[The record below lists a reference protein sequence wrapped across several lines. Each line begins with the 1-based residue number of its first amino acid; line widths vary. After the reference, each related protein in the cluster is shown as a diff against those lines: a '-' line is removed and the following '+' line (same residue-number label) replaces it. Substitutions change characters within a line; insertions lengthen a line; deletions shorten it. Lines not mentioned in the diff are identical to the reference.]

1 VTVTKTLDGVALA
14 DLGGRV
20 ESYRRLADVFH
31 EVLSEQSLDALLE
44 RIADTLAEIVPYDTL
59 TIYQADDAQQT
70 LIPVLARDPLA
81 AEILESRG
89 HFGRGITGWA
99 VEHREAVLSNEAHLD
114 PRMVNIPGTPPDPE
128 ALISVPLIARGSV
141 KGALNVYR
149 VGAGAAFTEEEL
161 ELAKRFGDAASIALD
176 NAQTRAALEHEAQ
189 TDSLTGLYNH
199 RFFQERLRSELT
211 RASRAHDS
219 VTLLM
224 FDIDDFKKLNDVYGH
239 ATGDQIL
246 AALADMLKTSVRG
259 SDVVCRIGG
268 EEFAVILPS
277 NTAGD
282 AAGLAR
288 RLTDRLAS
296 TQFEPAGEIT
306 ISVGISQG
314 PEHGMNPREL
324 VACAEAAMMTAKAR
338 GKNRIVLYDDQS
350 TERPDSLYSS
360 RRDVRSI
367 AHMKMLQSLAG
378 KLNRLNDVRQIG
390 DAIANELRT
399 LIDYHNCRV
408 YVVEDETVE
417 LIAFR
422 GQSVAQGDDLP
433 QAFSFPV
440 GEGITGRAA
449 ASGRPVIVDN
459 VLECDFAVHFPD
471 TEQVEKSIAAV
482 PLCYGARVIGVVVI
496 SKLGISQFDED
507 DIRLL
512 EVLAGHASVAL
523 ENARLYEA
531 QRREAENAKALLKFA
546 EIVASSPSF
555 YAIGDE
561 TVDMVA
567 RLLDAPQVGL
577 WIGNEQTG
585 QFTCAA
591 HAGHA
596 GNATAVAVIR
606 RPIAADVAAPY
617 LDGRKEPFA
626 LSVEESAHLFGIPED
641 EASRV
646 AIAPLPHGDGVSG
659 WISVT
664 EPAEKVNHHFTEDR
678 LRLLAGL
685 ANQAANAMQKALL
698 YKYQKEEAEIANA
711 SLEFSRQLATA
722 EDLSQVANRT
732 VELAARIL
740 GSPKTGLWLQDIETG
755 NVVPEATWGI
765 EADERQAYLQM
776 RFRDDVARP
785 FLSADDPF
793 IMKPADYAPIEGVE
807 GLAKDALVAVAPL
820 KLDGGRMG
828 AIVVEAP
835 AYGDY
840 EFSERKMRMLTG
852 IAHQAKLAID
862 NACSYENLEVTFL
875 STVESLAN
883 ALEAKDEYTSS
894 HARSITDMALE
905 VGTEL
910 GMDSKALKQLE
921 LGALF
926 HDIGKIG
933 IPSQILL
940 KPGPL
945 TDEERE
951 IIETHP
957 ELGEKIL
964 APIARLEDVRPIV
977 RHCHEHFDGSGYPD
991 KKVGDDIPV
1000 ESRVILVCD
1009 AFHAMT
1015 TDRPYRKRL
1024 PVEEACARLER
1035 SSGKQFDPR
1044 IVEAFLRLQREN
1056 PYWADHGEEGSH

>member
-1 VTVTKTLDGVALA
+1 MTVTKVLEGATAPDV
-14 DLGGRV
+14 GGRV

-59 TIYQADDAQQT
+59 TIYQADEAQQLLT
-70 LIPVLARDPLA
+70 PVLARDPLA
-81 AEILESRG
+81 EKILESRG
-89 HFGRGITGWA
+89 YFGKGITGWA
-99 VEHREAVLSNEAHLD
+99 VERREAVLSNEAHLD
-114 PRMVNIPGTPPDPE
+114 PRMVNIPGTPADPE
-128 ALISVPLIARGSV
+128 ALISVPLIAGGSV
-141 KGALNVYR
+141 KGALNLYR
-149 VGAGAAFTEEEL
+149 VGENAAFTGEDL

-219 VTLLM
+219 VALLM

-239 ATGDQIL
+239 ATGDNVL
-246 AALADMLKTSVRG
+246 VALADMLKTSVRA

-277 NTAGD
+277 NSAGD

-288 RLTDRLAS
+288 RLKDRLAA
-296 TQFEPAGEIT
+296 TELDPGGDIT
-306 ISVGISQG
+306 LSIGISQG

-338 GKNRIVLYDDQS
+338 GKNRVVLYDDRS
-350 TERPDSLYSS
+350 TERPNSLYSG
-360 RRDVRSI
+360 RRDVRTI
-367 AHMKMLQSLAG
+367 AHMKMLQSLSG

-390 DAIANELRT
+390 DSIANELRT

-408 YVVEDETVE
+408 YVAEDGMLE

-422 GQSVAQGDDLP
+422 GQSVAKRDEMP
-433 QAFSFPV
+433 EAFSFKI
-440 GEGITGRAA
+440 GEGVTGRAA
-449 ASGRPVIVDN
+449 ATAKPVLVSN
-459 VLECDFAVHFPD
+459 ALECDFAVHFPD
-471 TEQVEKSIAAV
+471 TEGVEKSIAAI
-482 PLCYGARVIGVVVI
+482 PLRYGPRVIGVIVI
-496 SKLGISQFDED
+496 SKLGVDQFDED
-507 DIRLL
+507 DVRLL

-531 QRREAENAKALLKFA
+531 QRREAENAKALLEFS
-546 EIVASSPSF
+546 EVVAKSPSF

-561 TVDMVA
+561 TVEMVSK
-567 RLLDAPQVGL
+567 LLDAPQVVL
-577 WIGNEQTG
+577 WLGNERTG
-585 QFTCAA
+585 EFGCAA
-591 HAGHA
+591 QTGHA
-596 GNATAVAVIR
+596 GDAQAVASIR
-606 RPIAADVAAPY
+606 KRISKSLGDSMLESKRAPFV
-617 LDGRKEPFA
+617 LR
-626 LSVEESAHLFGIPED
+626 SRESARVFDIPEKD
-641 EASRV
+641 APRV
-646 AIAPLPHGDGVSG
+646 AIAPLGQGDGLTG
-659 WISVT
+659 WVSVT
-664 EPAEKVNHHFTEDR
+664 EPVGKIHHFTEDR

-685 ANQAANAMQKALL
+685 ANQATNAMQKALL

-722 EDLSQVANRT
+722 EDLNQVAHRT
-732 VELAARIL
+732 VDLAARIL
-740 GSPKTGLWLQDIETG
+740 GSPKTVLWMQEMETG
-755 NVVPEATWGI
+755 DLIAEALWGI
-765 EADERQAYLQM
+765 EDDERMSYLEA
-776 RFRDDVARP
+776 RFSAELARP
-785 FLSADDPF
+785 LLAAEEPF
-793 IMKPADYAPIEGVE
+793 ILRPADYAEIEGAAA
-807 GLAKDALVAVAPL
+807 LAKDALVAIAPL
-820 KLDGGRMG
+820 KLEGGRLG
-828 AIVVEAP
+828 CIVVEAP
-835 AYGDY
+835 AFGDY
-840 EFSERKMRMLTG
+840 EFSERKMRLLAG
-852 IAHQAKLAID
+852 VAHQSKLAID
-862 NACSYENLEVTFL
+862 NACSYENLERTFL
-875 STVESLAN
+875 STVEALAN

-905 VGTEL
+905 VGTAL
-910 GMDSKALKQLE
+910 GMNSKALKQLE

-933 IPSQILL
+933 IPSSILL

-991 KKVGDDIPV
+991 QKVADNIPI

-1024 PVEEACARLER
+1024 SVDEACSRLRR

-1044 IVEAFLRLQREN
+1044 IVEVFLRLMRDN
-1056 PYWADHGEEGSH
+1056 PGWAVEDH

>member
-1 VTVTKTLDGVALA
+1 VEALVTVTRTLEGLTPPDV
-14 DLGGRV
+14 GGRV

-44 RIADTLAEIVPYDTL
+44 RIADTLGEIVPYDTL
-59 TIYQADDAQQT
+59 TIYQADEAQQVLT
-70 LIPVLARDPLA
+70 PVLARDPLA
-81 AEILESRG
+81 EKILESRG
-89 HFGRGITGWA
+89 YFGKGITGWA
-99 VEHREAVLSNEAHLD
+99 VERREAVLSNDAHLD
-114 PRMVNIPGTPPDPE
+114 PRMVNIPGTPQDPE
-128 ALISVPLIARGSV
+128 ALISVPLIAGGSV
-141 KGALNVYR
+141 KGALNLYR
-149 VGAGAAFTEEEL
+149 VGAGARFTEEEL

-219 VTLLM
+219 VALLM

-239 ATGDQIL
+239 ATGDQVLVLL
-246 AALADMLKTSVRG
+246 AEMLKTSVRA

-282 AAGLAR
+282 AGGLAR
-288 RLTDRLAS
+288 RLKDKLAATS
-296 TQFEPAGEIT
+296 MEQAGDIT
-306 ISVGISQG
+306 LSIGISQG

-338 GKNRIVLYDDQS
+338 GKNRVVLYDDRS
-350 TERPDSLYSS
+350 TERPDSLYSG
-360 RRDVRSI
+360 RRDVRTI
-367 AHMKMLQSLAG
+367 AHMKMLQSLSG

-390 DAIANELRT
+390 DSIANELRT

-408 YVVEDETVE
+408 YVMEDGNLD

-422 GQSVAQGDDLP
+422 GQSVAKREEMP
-433 QAFSFPV
+433 EAFSFKV
-440 GEGITGRAA
+440 GEGVTGRAA
-449 ASGRPVIVDN
+449 ASAKPVLVSN
-459 VLECDFAVHFPD
+459 ALECDFAIHFPD
-471 TEQVEKSIAAV
+471 TEPVEKSIAAI
-482 PLCYGARVIGVVVI
+482 PLRYGPRVIGVVVI
-496 SKLGISQFDED
+496 SKLGIDQFDED
-507 DIRLL
+507 DVRLL

-531 QRREAENAKALLKFA
+531 QRREAENAKALLQFS
-546 EIVASSPSF
+546 EIVAKSPSF

-561 TVDMVA
+561 TVEMVS
-567 RLLDAPQVGL
+567 RLLDASQVVL
-577 WIGNEQTG
+577 WLGNERTGEFGCAAQTG
-585 QFTCAA
+585 Y
-591 HAGHA
+591 A
-596 GNATAVAVIR
+596 GNTQAAASIR
-606 RPIAADVAAPY
+606 RRISKGIGDSLLENKKAPFVLRTHEAARVFDVTGEAP
-617 LDGRKEPFA
+617 
-626 LSVEESAHLFGIPED
+626 
-641 EASRV
+641 RV
-646 AIAPLPHGDGVSG
+646 AIAPLGQGDGLTG

-664 EPAEKVNHHFTEDR
+664 EPDGKLHHFTEDR

-685 ANQAANAMQKALL
+685 ANQATNAMQKALL

-722 EDLSQVANRT
+722 EDLNQVAHRT

-740 GSPKTGLWLQDIETG
+740 GSPKTALWMQEMETG
-755 NVVPEATWGI
+755 NLLAEALWGV
-765 EADERQAYLQM
+765 EDGERLNYFNAS
-776 RFRDDVARP
+776 FSGEVARP
-785 FLSADDPF
+785 LLSADEPF
-793 IMKPADYAPIEGVE
+793 ILRPADYEGIEGASA
-807 GLAKDALVAVAPL
+807 LAKEALAAVAPL
-820 KLDGGRMG
+820 KLDGGRM
-828 AIVVEAP
+828 ACIVVEAP

-840 EFSERKMRMLTG
+840 EFSERKMRLLAG
-852 IAHQAKLAID
+852 IAHQSKLAID
-862 NACSYENLEVTFL
+862 NACSYENLESTFL
-875 STVESLAN
+875 STVEALAN

-905 VGTEL
+905 VGTAL
-910 GMDSKALKQLE
+910 GMSSKGLKQLE

-933 IPSQILL
+933 IPSSILL

-991 KKVGDDIPV
+991 KKVADDIPI

-1024 PVEEACARLER
+1024 PVEEACSRLER

-1044 IVEAFLRLQREN
+1044 IVEVFLRLMRDH
-1056 PYWADHGEEGSH
+1056 PGWATDDH

>member
-1 VTVTKTLDGVALA
+1 VTVTKTLEGVASP
-14 DLGGRV
+14 DIGGRV

-59 TIYQADDAQQT
+59 TIYQADEAQQVLT
-70 LIPVLARDPLA
+70 PVLARDPLA
-81 AEILESRG
+81 DKILESRG
-89 HFGRGITGWA
+89 QFGHGITGWA
-99 VEHREAVLSNEAHLD
+99 VERREAVLSNQAHLD
-114 PRMVNIPGTPPDPE
+114 PRMVNIPGTPSDPE
-128 ALISVPLIARGSV
+128 ALISVPLIAAGSV
-141 KGALNVYR
+141 KGALNLYR
-149 VGAGAAFTEEEL
+149 VGKSAQFSEEEL

-176 NAQTRAALEHEAQ
+176 NAQTRAHLEHEAQ

-219 VTLLM
+219 VALLM

-239 ATGDQIL
+239 ASGDQVL
-246 AALADMLKTSVRG
+246 VMLADILRTSVRA

-282 AAGLAR
+282 AGGLAR
-288 RLTDRLAS
+288 RLTDRLKA
-296 TQFEPAGEIT
+296 TQFEPAGDIT
-306 ISVGISQG
+306 ISIGISQG

-338 GKNRIVLYDDQS
+338 GKQQTVLYDDRS

-367 AHMKMLQSLAG
+367 AHMKMLQSLSG

-390 DAIANELRT
+390 DTIANELRT

-408 YVVEDETVE
+408 YLAENDNLE

-422 GQSVAQGDDLP
+422 GQSVARRDEMP
-433 QAFSFPV
+433 EAFSFKV
-440 GEGITGRAA
+440 GEGVTGHAA
-449 ASGRPVIVDN
+449 ALAKPVVVAN
-459 VLECDFAVHFPD
+459 ALECDFAVHFPD
-471 TEQVEKSIAAV
+471 TEAVEKSIVAV
-482 PLCYGARVIGVVVI
+482 PLRYGARVIGVVVV
-496 SKLGISQFDED
+496 SKLGVDQFDED
-507 DIRLL
+507 DVRLL
-512 EVLAGHASVAL
+512 EVLAAHASVAL

-531 QRREAENAKALLKFA
+531 QRREAENAKALLEFS
-546 EIVASSPSF
+546 EVVAKSPSF

-561 TVDMVA
+561 TVDMAA
-567 RLLDAPQVGL
+567 RLLAAPQAVL
-577 WIGNEQTG
+577 WLGNDRSGDFE
-585 QFTCAA
+585 CAA
-591 HAGHA
+591 QVGHSGDTKA
-596 GNATAVAVIR
+596 IAIIRKRLSKDAAASFLDKRRGPFVMTAEAAASAFGVAVEEAPRLAVA
-606 RPIAADVAAPY
+606 
-617 LDGRKEPFA
+617 
-626 LSVEESAHLFGIPED
+626 
-641 EASRV
+641 
-646 AIAPLPHGDGVSG
+646 PLGQGDGLTG

-664 EPAEKVNHHFTEDR
+664 EPPGKPYHFTEDR
-678 LRLLAGL
+678 LRLLAGI
-685 ANQAANAMQKALL
+685 ANQATSAMQKALL

-711 SLEFSRQLATA
+711 SLEFSRQLANA
-722 EDLSQVANRT
+722 EDLNQVVNRT

-740 GSPKTGLWLQDIETG
+740 GSPKTVLWLQEMETG
-755 NVVPEATWGI
+755 DLLAEALWGV
-765 EADERQAYLQM
+765 EDAERLTYANARFSADA
-776 RFRDDVARP
+776 ARP
-785 FLSADDPF
+785 ILSPDDPF
-793 IMKPADYAPIEGVE
+793 IMRPADYSSIDGASA
-807 GLAKDALVAVAPL
+807 LAKDALLAVAPL

-828 AIVVEAP
+828 CIAVEAP

-840 EFSERKMRMLTG
+840 EFSERKMRLLSG
-852 IAHQAKLAID
+852 IAHQARLAID
-862 NACSYENLEVTFL
+862 NACSYENLERTFL
-875 STVESLAN
+875 TTVEALAN

-905 VGTEL
+905 VGTAL
-910 GMDSKALKQLE
+910 GMDSKGLKRLE

-933 IPSQILL
+933 IPSDILL

-951 IIETHP
+951 VIETHP
-957 ELGEKIL
+957 ELGERIL
-964 APIARLEDVRPIV
+964 APIDRLEDVRPIV

-991 KKVGDDIPV
+991 RKIADDIPI

-1024 PVEEACARLER
+1024 PVEEACSRLER
-1035 SSGKQFDPR
+1035 SSGKQFDPQV
-1044 IVEAFLRLQREN
+1044 VEVFLRLMREH
-1056 PYWADHGEEGSH
+1056 PDWIEADH

>member
-1 VTVTKTLDGVALA
+1 VTRTLEGVALP

-31 EVLSEQSLDALLE
+31 EVLSEQSLDALLD

-59 TIYQADDAQQT
+59 TIYEADEAQQILT
-70 LIPVLARDPLA
+70 PVLARDPLA
-81 AEILESRG
+81 PKILESRG
-89 HFGRGITGWA
+89 EFGKGLTGWA
-99 VEHREAVLSNEAHLD
+99 VAHREAVLANQAHLD

-128 ALISVPLIARGSV
+128 ALISIPLIASGSV

-149 VGAGAAFTEEEL
+149 VGKGAHFTEEEL

-176 NAQTRAALEHEAQ
+176 NARTRAALEHEAQ

-211 RASRAHDS
+211 RASRAHDT

-246 AALADMLKTSVRG
+246 SALAEILKTSVRA

-277 NTAGD
+277 NSAGD

-288 RLTDRLAS
+288 RLTDRLAA
-296 TQFEPAGEIT
+296 TQFESAGEIT

-314 PEHGMNPREL
+314 PEHGMNQREL

-338 GKNRIVLYDDQS
+338 GKNRVVLYDDQS

-408 YVVEDETVE
+408 YVVEDEMLE

-422 GQSVAQGDDLP
+422 GQSVAKREEMP
-433 QAFSFPV
+433 QAFSFKV
-440 GEGITGRAA
+440 GEGVTGRAA
-449 ASGRPVIVDN
+449 ATARPVIVGN
-459 VLECDFAVHFPD
+459 ALECDFAVHFPD
-471 TEQVEKSIAAV
+471 TEGVEKSIAAV
-482 PLCYGARVIGVVVI
+482 PLRYGARVIGVVVI
-496 SKLGISQFDED
+496 SKLGVDQFDED
-507 DIRLL
+507 DVRLL

-523 ENARLYEA
+523 ENASLYEA
-531 QRREAENAKALLKFA
+531 QRREAENAKALLQFS
-546 EIVASSPSF
+546 EIVANSPSF

-567 RLLDAPQVGL
+567 GLLDAPQVGL
-577 WIGNEQTG
+577 WLGNERTG
-585 QFTCAA
+585 YFNCAA

-596 GNATAVAVIR
+596 GDATAVAVIR
-606 RPIAADVAAPY
+606 RPIAKDATDPHLA
-617 LDGRKEPFA
+617 GRKAPFVLDA
-626 LSVEESAHLFGIPED
+626 EDAASLFGIPGGD
-641 EASRV
+641 ATRV
-646 AIAPLPHGDGVSG
+646 ALAPLPHGDGVNG
-659 WISVT
+659 WISVV
-664 EPAEKVNHHFTEDR
+664 EPRDKPHHFSEDR

-685 ANQAANAMQKALL
+685 ANQAGTAMQKALL

-722 EDLSQVANRT
+722 EDLNQVVNRT

-740 GSPKTGLWLQDIETG
+740 GSPKTGLWLQEMETG
-755 NVVPEATWGI
+755 DIVAEALWGV
-765 EADERQAYLQM
+765 EEDDRLAYFDSRLPADA
-776 RFRDDVARP
+776 VRP
-785 FLSADDPF
+785 FLSVNDPF
-793 IMKPADYAPIEGVE
+793 IMKPADYAGIEG
-807 GLAKDALVAVAPL
+807 LDKLTKDALVAVAPL
-820 KLDGGRMG
+820 KLDGGRLG

-840 EFSERKMRMLTG
+840 EFSERKVRLLTG

-862 NACSYENLEVTFL
+862 NACSYENLERTFL

-957 ELGEKIL
+957 ELGERIL

-991 KKVGDDIPV
+991 KKVSDDIPI

-1035 SSGKQFDPR
+1035 SAGKQFDPR
-1044 IVEAFLRLQREN
+1044 IVEVFLRLMREH
-1056 PYWADHGEEGSH
+1056 PGWAEEA

>member
-1 VTVTKTLDGVALA
+1 MAVTKTLEGVAPP

-59 TIYQADDAQQT
+59 TIYQADDAQQA

-81 AEILESRG
+81 AKILESRG
-89 HFGRGITGWA
+89 EFGRGITGWA
-99 VEHREAVLSNEAHLD
+99 VEHREAVLANQAHLD

-128 ALISVPLIARGSV
+128 ALISVPLIASGSV
-141 KGALNVYR
+141 KGALNLYR
-149 VGAGAAFTEEEL
+149 VGKGANFTEEEL

-246 AALADMLKTSVRG
+246 AALADMLKTSVRA

-296 TQFEPAGEIT
+296 TQFDPAGEIT
-306 ISVGISQG
+306 VSIGISQG

-338 GKNRIVLYDDQS
+338 GKNRVVLYDDAS

-360 RRDVRSI
+360 RRDVRTI

-408 YVVEDETVE
+408 YVVEDDTLE

-422 GQSVAQGDDLP
+422 GQSVARRDEMP
-433 QAFSFPV
+433 EAFSFKV

-449 ASGRPVIVDN
+449 ASARPVIVGN

-471 TEQVEKSIAAV
+471 TEGVEKSVAAV

-496 SKLGISQFDED
+496 SKLGIDQFDED
-507 DIRLL
+507 DVRLL

-523 ENARLYEA
+523 ENASLYEA
-531 QRREAENAKALLKFA
+531 QRREAENAKALLKFS
-546 EIVASSPSF
+546 EVVANSPSF

-577 WIGNEQTG
+577 WIGNDRGDQYA
-585 QFTCAA
+585 CAA

-596 GNATAVAVIR
+596 GDATAVAVIR
-606 RPIAADVAAPY
+606 RPIAEDAASPF
-617 LDGRKEPFA
+617 LEGRKAPFTLA
-626 LSVEESAHLFGIPED
+626 PDDTARLFGIPKD
-641 EASRV
+641 EASRT
-646 AIAPLPHGDGVSG
+646 AIAPLPHADGVTG
-659 WISVT
+659 WIAVT
-664 EPAEKVNHHFTEDR
+664 EPAEKLNHHFTEDR

-722 EDLSQVANRT
+722 EDLNQVVNRT
-732 VELAARIL
+732 VELAARIM
-740 GSPKTGLWLQDIETG
+740 GSPRTGVWLQDMETG
-755 NVVPEATWGI
+755 DVVAEALWGS
-765 EADERQAYLQM
+765 EADERVGYFNE
-776 RFRDDVARP
+776 RFDAEVARP
-785 FLSADDPF
+785 LLSADDPF
-793 IMKPADYAPIEGVE
+793 IMKPADYHPIKE
-807 GLAKDALVAVAPL
+807 GLDERDRDALVAVAPL

-840 EFSERKMRMLTG
+840 EFSERKMRLLTG

-862 NACSYENLEVTFL
+862 NSCSYENLERTFL

-991 KKVGDDIPV
+991 KKVADDIPI

-1024 PVEEACARLER
+1024 PVDEACARLQR
-1035 SSGKQFDPR
+1035 SAGKQFDPQ
-1044 IVEAFLRLQREN
+1044 IVEVFLRLMRDN
-1056 PYWADHGEEGSH
+1056 PDWADGH

>member
-1 VTVTKTLDGVALA
+1 VTVTRTLEGVTSP
-14 DLGGRV
+14 DVGGRV

-59 TIYQADDAQQT
+59 TIYQADEAQQVLT
-70 LIPVLARDPLA
+70 PVLARDPLA
-81 AEILESRG
+81 EKILESRG
-89 HFGRGITGWA
+89 HFGKGITGWA
-99 VEHREAVLSNEAHLD
+99 VERREAVLSNEAHLD
-114 PRMVNIPGTPPDPE
+114 PRMVNIPGTPQDPE
-128 ALISVPLIARGSV
+128 ALISVPLIAGGSV
-141 KGALNVYR
+141 KGALNLYR
-149 VGAGAAFTEEEL
+149 VGDAHFTDEEL

-211 RASRAHDS
+211 RASRAHDN
-219 VTLLM
+219 VALLM

-239 ATGDQIL
+239 ASGDQVL
-246 AALADMLKTSVRG
+246 VLLADLLKTSVRA

-288 RLTDRLAS
+288 RLKDKLAA
-296 TQFEPAGEIT
+296 TQFEPSGDIT
-306 ISVGISQG
+306 LSIGISQG

-338 GKNRIVLYDDQS
+338 GKNRVILYDDTS
-350 TERPDSLYSS
+350 TERPDSLYSG
-360 RRDVRSI
+360 RRDVRTI
-367 AHMKMLQSLAG
+367 AHMKMLQSLSG

-390 DAIANELRT
+390 DSIANELRT

-408 YVVEDETVE
+408 YVVEDEKLE

-422 GQSVAQGDDLP
+422 GQSVAKREEMP
-433 QAFSFPV
+433 EAFSFNV

-449 ASGRPVIVDN
+449 ASAKPVLVSN
-459 VLECDFAVHFPD
+459 ALECDFAVHFPD
-471 TEQVEKSIAAV
+471 TEPVEKSIAAI
-482 PLCYGARVIGVVVI
+482 PLRYGPRVIGVVVI
-496 SKLGISQFDED
+496 SKLGIDQFDED
-507 DIRLL
+507 DVRLL

-531 QRREAENAKALLKFA
+531 QRREAENAKALLEFS
-546 EIVASSPSF
+546 EIVAKSPSF

-561 TVDMVA
+561 TVEMVS
-567 RLLDAPQVGL
+567 RLLGAPQVVL
-577 WIGNEQTG
+577 WLGNERTG
-585 QFTCAA
+585 EFGWAA
-591 HAGHA
+591 QVGHA
-596 GNATAVAVIR
+596 GDARAVAAIR
-606 RPIAADVAAPY
+606 KRISKGIGDSLLENRRAPFILRSHESARVFDVAE
-617 LDGRKEPFA
+617 K
-626 LSVEESAHLFGIPED
+626 

-646 AIAPLPHGDGVSG
+646 AIAPLGQGDGLTG

-664 EPAEKVNHHFTEDR
+664 EPPGKLHHFTEDR

-685 ANQAANAMQKALL
+685 ANQATNAMQKALL

-722 EDLSQVANRT
+722 EDLNQVVNRT

-740 GSPKTGLWLQDIETG
+740 GSPKTVLWLQEIETG
-755 NVVPEATWGI
+755 DLVAEALWGV
-765 EADERQAYLQM
+765 EDGERIQYFDA
-776 RFRDDVARP
+776 RFPAEVARP
-785 FLSADDPF
+785 ILTAEEPF
-793 IMKPADYAPIEGVE
+793 IMRPADYENVE
-807 GLAKDALVAVAPL
+807 GATTLAKDALVALAPL
-820 KLDGGRMG
+820 NLEGGRMG
-828 AIVVEAP
+828 CIVVEAP

-840 EFSERKMRMLTG
+840 EFSERKMRLLTG
-852 IAHQAKLAID
+852 IAHQSKLAID
-862 NACSYENLEVTFL
+862 NACSYENLERTFL
-875 STVESLAN
+875 STVEALAN

-905 VGTEL
+905 VGTAL
-910 GMDSKALKQLE
+910 GMSSKGLKQLE

-933 IPSQILL
+933 IPSSILL

-951 IIETHP
+951 VIETHP

-991 KKVGDDIPV
+991 KKVADEIPI

-1024 PVEEACARLER
+1024 PVEEACSRLER

-1044 IVEAFLRLQREN
+1044 IVEVFLRLMREN
-1056 PYWADHGEEGSH
+1056 PSWASD